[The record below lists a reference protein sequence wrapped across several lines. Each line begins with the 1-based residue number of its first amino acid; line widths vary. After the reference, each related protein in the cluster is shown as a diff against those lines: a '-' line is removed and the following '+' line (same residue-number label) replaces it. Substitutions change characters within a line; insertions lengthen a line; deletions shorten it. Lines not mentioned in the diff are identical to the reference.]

1 MANNEENTS
10 SPFTR
15 PGFIVAAIVVAIVLT
30 LGITLT
36 VVGAFNRNEDEAVPA
51 PESPV
56 AVETEAPNSSQAPE
70 TEATPNGSVCSLPGV
85 ELSGTVSGTP
95 EAEWVYQNAIAY
107 PTSATYGPA
116 SSEGAART
124 CFQQSPTGALF
135 FAANAVAQGSD
146 IATAEE
152 WMEVALSEGPY
163 RDTFLAQGAGA
174 DGGAG
179 TRLQIAGFKILSY
192 DGSKATIDIA
202 ARFSGSGETAVISAM
217 YYLIWED
224 GDWKIDSNVATP
236 MDAAPIPDLAGYTP
250 WGA

>member
-15 PGFIVAAIVVAIVLT
+15 PGFIVAAIVVAIVAT
-30 LGITLT
+30 LAITLA
-36 VVGAFNRNEDEAVPA
+36 VVGALNRSEDEAVTA

-56 AVETEAPNSSQAPE
+56 AAETEAPNSSQAPE
-70 TEATPNGSVCSLPGV
+70 TEAAPSGSVCGLAGV
-85 ELSGTVSGTP
+85 ELSGTVAGTP

-146 IATAEE
+146 VATAEE

-163 RDTFLAQGAGA
+163 RDTFLAQGAGS

-179 TRLQIAGFKILSY
+179 TRLQIAGFKVLSY

-202 ARFSGSGETAVISAM
+202 ARFSGSGENVVISAM
-217 YYLIWED
+217 YYVIWEG